1 MRIILA
7 GFLIIFG
14 SFNLFAQSKITE
26 EEYAVYSKI
35 FESLYEKRQVAPD
48 FQLVILDTTI
58 KKSLYASNPE
68 NHAKRYL
75 ADIGNPFYKDFGQQK
90 IAEIL
95 KDYNEKNSGSAPI
108 KEEFKTKYTYK
119 LISQNELDELLSV
132 GKKLY
137 DEMPEK
143 PVNELHSPM
152 VIWKPFL
159 DQYRTDGCYSLSRIG
174 FSKDKKLALVL
185 FSRSQGIMGD
195 DVFYILENIDGQ
207 WMNPRWFGD
216 GISWII

>member
-1 MRIILA
+1 MKAILA

-14 SFNLFAQSKITE
+14 SFNLFAQAKITK

-35 FESLYEKRQVAPD
+35 FESLYEKRKVKPD
-48 FQLVILDTTI
+48 FQIVISDSTI
-58 KKSLYASNPE
+58 EKTSNISTPE
-68 NHAKRYL
+68 NHSKRYL
-75 ADIGNPFYKDFGQQK
+75 ADVKNPYYKDFGRQK
-90 IAEIL
+90 VAEIL
-95 KDYNEKNSGSAPI
+95 KDYNEKNARSAPI
-108 KEEFKTKYTYK
+108 KEKLKTKYNYE
-119 LISQNELDELLSV
+119 LISQHELNKFLIV
-132 GKKLY
+132 GRKLY

-143 PVNELHSPM
+143 PVDELHSPR

-159 DQYRTDGCYSLSRIG
+159 DQYHTDGCYSLSRVG

-185 FSRSQGIMGD
+185 FSRSEGIMGD
-195 DVFYILENIDGQ
+195 DVFYILEKISGQ